1 MKKFSLLVILTT
13 ILLVSITNATTTI
26 NAPAVDA
33 NGNGVVTTISATATA
48 GTGKVRTDI
57 SNALVAQDTELSIRH
72 AMTATTTLLKLNPDN
87 YDVNIDIIAN
97 AEQIDGPSGGMA
109 LALVIYSELAKQNLP
124 NPLRT
129 DMIVTGTINDKGEI
143 GPVGG
148 VEEKLQAA
156 AKNKLKLVL
165 IAKGQSTIDAFDY
178 VIYANE
184 ISNGQMQVIE
194 VKNLTEAVTYAFT
207 PNALTFPN
215 APQTAIKTLQLK
227 TIDTTQKT
235 TFLKQIAQDDLKRAV
250 DNLAKVQQ
258 KLQND
263 TKQNQRLK
271 ANIRA
276 INTSITTATKAID
289 QGYYYSA
296 ANTAFLININ
306 LETILL
312 QDTSPTQFN
321 ALLKETQQTINE
333 FQTTKPNTNNFETVS
348 AAQMRYTWAKNK
360 LQIVKQA
367 IQQEPNAAPNEY
379 LEEIIIA
386 KNWINAANKMAQST
400 QAKQTGDE
408 LNENNI
414 RPYALT
420 LLKQAIETNT
430 TNEEFQDH
438 IDTAKIAIA
447 QNNYIA
453 ATYDLQYV
461 MAFNKADNEI
471 EQNQT
476 QAAKNANIPIQN
488 KYVNSNSIWAELYY
502 TNALYNAQ
510 LSAQNQDDYSPNAL
524 RLIYLAQNF
533 EQNKNQILLEA
544 QNPRPT
550 PIFTIPETNTT
561 QNQTT
566 DAIQIRVPNNSK
578 EITASIQVT
587 PKQELNAAQ
596 QFGLALIAIAL
607 ILLTAL
613 IIKAKTTPQDTDSK
627 IRKLD
632 DALIEGRIS
641 EKTYKQLMQKY
652 APAKKTKD
660 DKNTKKTKKKLRS
673 KTKKT

>member
-1 MKKFSLLVILTT
+1 MKKLLLLVILTT

-400 QAKQTGDE
+400 HAK
-408 LNENNI
+408 
-414 RPYALT
+414 
-420 LLKQAIETNT
+420 
-430 TNEEFQDH
+430 
-438 IDTAKIAIA
+438 
-447 QNNYIA
+447 
-453 ATYDLQYV
+453 
-461 MAFNKADNEI
+461 
-471 EQNQT
+471 
-476 QAAKNANIPIQN
+476 
-488 KYVNSNSIWAELYY
+488 
-502 TNALYNAQ
+502 
-510 LSAQNQDDYSPNAL
+510 
-524 RLIYLAQNF
+524 
-533 EQNKNQILLEA
+533 
-544 QNPRPT
+544 
-550 PIFTIPETNTT
+550 
-561 QNQTT
+561 
-566 DAIQIRVPNNSK
+566 
-578 EITASIQVT
+578 
-587 PKQELNAAQ
+587 
-596 QFGLALIAIAL
+596 
-607 ILLTAL
+607 
-613 IIKAKTTPQDTDSK
+613 
-627 IRKLD
+627 
-632 DALIEGRIS
+632 
-641 EKTYKQLMQKY
+641 
-652 APAKKTKD
+652 
-660 DKNTKKTKKKLRS
+660 
-673 KTKKT
+673 